1 MKAIFNKEFK
11 SFFNY
16 PIGYIFMGVFLLIS
30 GLFFTMYNLLPNSS
44 YYINVLDSITFVFLF
59 LVPILT
65 MRSIADETKDRT
77 DQLLLTSPLKVWE
90 IVLGKYFASVLFF
103 FVTLLITGIYPII
116 LAFYSDVAMAPII
129 TAYIGFGLMGAAFI
143 SVGVFISS
151 LTDNQVI
158 AAVGT
163 FGALLIIWI
172 IDGVTQVMPTSRA
185 SGIILAVILVCALT
199 LIIYYST
206 KNIYISGFTN
216 IVGIATVI
224 IINIVNVNLFEG
236 FTSRFF
242 QWFSLLNRYE
252 PFVMGLLNVS
262 SIVYYITFST
272 AFVFLT
278 IRVIDKKR
286 WS

>member
-11 SFFNY
+11 SFFNH

-30 GLFFTMYNLLPNSS
+30 GLFFTLYNLLPNSS
-44 YYINVLDSITFVFLF
+44 YYIDVLNSITFVFLF

-65 MRSIADETKDRT
+65 MRSIADETKERT
-77 DQLLLTSPLKVWE
+77 DQLLLTSPLKVWK
-90 IVLGKYFASVLFF
+90 IVVGKYLASILLFF
-103 FVTLLITGIYPII
+103 ITLLITGIYPII
-116 LAFYSDVAMAPII
+116 LSFYSDVAMAPII

-151 LTDNQVI
+151 LTDNQVT

-172 IDGVTQVMPTSRA
+172 LDWVIQVMPTSRA
-185 SGIILAVILVCALT
+185 AGIVLAVILVCALT
-199 LIIYYST
+199 VIIYYST
-206 KNIYISGFTN
+206 KNIYISGFIN
-216 IVGIATVI
+216 VVGIVTIVVI
-224 IINIVNVNLFEG
+224 NFVNVNLFEG
-236 FTSRFF
+236 FTARFF
-242 QWFSLLNRYE
+242 QGFSLLKRYE

-272 AFVFLT
+272 AFIFLT
-278 IRVIDKKR
+278 IRIIDKRR

>member
-30 GLFFTMYNLLPNSS
+30 GLFFTLYNLLPNSS
-44 YYINVLDSITFVFLF
+44 YYIDVLNSITFVFLF

-65 MRSIADETKDRT
+65 MRSIADETKERT

-116 LAFYSDVAMAPII
+116 LAFYSEVAMAPII

-143 SVGVFISS
+143 SVGIFISS
-151 LTDNQVI
+151 LTDNQVT

-185 SGIILAVILVCALT
+185 AGIILAVILVCVLT

-206 KNIYISGFTN
+206 KNTYITAFIN
-216 IVGIATVI
+216 IVGIAVVI
-224 IINIVNVNLFEG
+224 IINFVNVNLFEG
-236 FTSRFF
+236 FTARFF
-242 QWFSLLNRYE
+242 QWFSLLKRYE

-278 IRVIDKKR
+278 IRIIDKRR